1 MHLLGKNIQGSK
13 RERLQMLDLHCI
25 KAHWEHSTSK
35 SLSLGLSAKHWAL
48 LFSPAPHSVALL
60 QSRISPCLTTP
71 HLLCFLPRS
80 AFPVPAQYEASATL
94 RAQPQKAS
102 QPRTYG
108 SHGYQA
114 ERCSARGCSDIPS
127 FAPLAAV
134 LR

>member
-13 RERLQMLDLHCI
+13 RERLQMLDLQCI
-25 KAHWEHSTSK
+25 GSILQVRAYLW
-35 SLSLGLSAKHWAL
+35 LSVPNTGHYR
-48 LFSPAPHSVALL
+48 LFSPAPHSVALF

-80 AFPVPAQYEASATL
+80 AFPVPAQYKASATL
-94 RAQPQKAS
+94 RAQPRKAS